1 MKYLSIMAGL
11 AALALAP
18 SVTAKSTVE
27 TWQPLSK
34 TAMSITGPI
43 RLSPSMLATAGKTF
57 PLRVAA
63 DVQSYNSDLGVF
75 PARILTVTRPM
86 NPVLVNKNTLCSQPV
101 RWIVVY
107 RTGKDQLGMAVY
119 QDGPQPRGV
128 DSPGLCGTFNYVR

>member
-1 MKYLSIMAGL
+1 MKYLSILAGL
-11 AALALAP
+11 SFLAFA
-18 SVTAKSTVE
+18 SNTTAKSSVE

-34 TAMSITGPI
+34 TALSITGTI
-43 RLSPSMLATAGKTF
+43 KLSPTALVTAGQTF

-86 NPVLVNKNTLCSQPV
+86 NPMLANKNTLCSQPV
-101 RWIVVY
+101 RWVVVY